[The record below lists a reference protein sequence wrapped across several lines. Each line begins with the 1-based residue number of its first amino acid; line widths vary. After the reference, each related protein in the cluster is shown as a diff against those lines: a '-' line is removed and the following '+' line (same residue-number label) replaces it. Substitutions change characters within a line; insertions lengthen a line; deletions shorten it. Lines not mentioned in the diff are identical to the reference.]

1 YGGAK
6 MEEKEINLLE
16 ILGAVWQRK
25 VVLILLAIIIGALAF
40 VKVNYFTVDKYS
52 SSGTLYVSNI
62 SSDVDTN
69 KLSSSDIASSRELS
83 ATYKEILNTRSFL
96 NEVATVVGG
105 EYSWA
110 EIKSMLTI
118 SSVNETELLSISV
131 VSKDPKD
138 SYAIAQAILE
148 KAPGKLI
155 SVFSSGQVTVV
166 DEAVFEKNPVDKGAV
181 KYTILGALAGIVLGV
196 IIVLL
201 FHFFDNKV
209 HKGDDV
215 AKRYS
220 VSILGEL

>member
-1 YGGAK
+1 
-6 MEEKEINLLE
+6 M
-16 ILGAVWQRK
+16 
-25 VVLILLAIIIGALAF
+25 
-40 VKVNYFTVDKYS
+40 
-52 SSGTLYVSNI
+52 
-62 SSDVDTN
+62 
-69 KLSSSDIASSRELS
+69 
-83 ATYKEILNTRSFL
+83 
-96 NEVATVVGG
+96 
-105 EYSWA
+105 
-110 EIKSMLTI
+110 
-118 SSVNETELLSISV
+118 
-131 VSKDPKD
+131 
-138 SYAIAQAILE
+138 E